1 MRKSRNLA
9 EKDHHGRPLLTMMI
23 YKSTSKINTTKLLL
37 SISDLDEI
45 DKISEIE
52 GVEMMRVSKVIFDPE
67 PTQEARFL
75 DVDGERIPYSDS
87 SKKYIV

>member
-1 MRKSRNLA
+1 M
-9 EKDHHGRPLLTMMI
+9 
-23 YKSTSKINTTKLLL
+23 LL

-75 DVDGERIPYSDS
+75 DVDGERAPYSDS
-87 SKKYIV
+87 SKKYLVWIRDSIFTTHNMKASVMKSFDKKYFEPF

>member
-1 MRKSRNLA
+1 M
-9 EKDHHGRPLLTMMI
+9 
-23 YKSTSKINTTKLLL
+23 
-37 SISDLDEI
+37 SDLHEI

-67 PTQEARFL
+67 PTQEVRFL
-75 DVDGERIPYSDS
+75 DVDGERAPYSDS